1 MFALSSRLV
10 RLNVVVLS
18 TSNAL
23 PSICPRV
30 CDRLV
35 APVKRDRI
43 NPNFAEA
50 VERELT
56 YFRLMSTRRVGD
68 QKRNMKAKHRIFPF
82 SAVLFSLLL
91 TNGSLAQSQVSPTT
105 TPPLQQPPTE
115 SSSQS
120 TQGDWIGWAGGA
132 IVALI
137 GVGFGLVQ
145 FRKSQRLEQEKL
157 ESQQRLEQEKLELQ
171 QRLEQEKLESQQ
183 RLEQEKRELQ
193 QRLGQEKLES
203 QQKLEQEKLELQQK
217 LEQEKLESQQKLE
230 QEKQAWER
238 QKLTWE
244 AEKFELE
251 YDLKLERGRQE
262 AELHKQL
269 LEAEAEE
276 TATGEAEAEA
286 IEERALEEEM
296 EVYRDKVL
304 ADLRNEKIQEWKR
317 QNLN

>member
-1 MFALSSRLV
+1 M
-10 RLNVVVLS
+10 N
-18 TSNAL
+18 
-23 PSICPRV
+23 
-30 CDRLV
+30 
-35 APVKRDRI
+35 
-43 NPNFAEA
+43 
-50 VERELT
+50 
-56 YFRLMSTRRVGD
+56 TRRVGD

-82 SAVLFSLLL
+82 GAVLFSLLL

-115 SSSQS
+115 SFSQS
-120 TQGDWIGWAGGA
+120 TEGNWIGLAGGA

-157 ESQQRLEQEKLELQ
+157 ELQ
-171 QRLEQEKLESQQ
+171 QR
-183 RLEQEKRELQ
+183 
-193 QRLGQEKLES
+193 
-203 QQKLEQEKLELQQK
+203 

-230 QEKQAWER
+230 QEKLAWED
-238 QKLTWE
+238 QKFTLE

-276 TATGEAEAEA
+276 AATGEGEAEA
-286 IEERALEEEM
+286 IEERTLEEEI

-304 ADLRNEKIQEWKR
+304 ADLRNEKIREWKR